1 MIPILFASVVHVV
14 FGVLMAVTA
23 VFLMLI
29 VLVQRGRGGGLA
41 GAFGGAGG
49 QSAFGTKAG
58 DLFTRITICVAAF
71 WIVLCLVALRVLGT
85 TTSRF
90 GTAKPAPAAEGLINP
105 GGEGGGETTGET
117 GAVPTEGLGSGSGK
131 STGEDAGAG
140 APESSGAVPTDSKK
154 D

>member
-1 MIPILFASVVHVV
+1 MIPILFASAIHVV
-14 FGVLMAVTA
+14 FGILMSVTA

-85 TTSRF
+85 TTSLF
-90 GTAKPAPAAEGLINP
+90 GTEKSTPAAEGLVNP
-105 GGEGGGETTGET
+105 GGDGGEDAAGDT
-117 GAVPTEGLGSGSGK
+117 GAAPTDGLGSGSGT
-131 STGEDAGAG
+131 STGEGAGAG
-140 APESSGAVPTDSKK
+140 EPKSSGAVPEENKK